1 MLTSSSNS
9 TRRERFR
16 RYRRTRPFWGGVQL
30 IASAAFIVLPPLSS
44 FHVGDVLLSVSTI
57 AGVSTLLL
65 GTLMSLCAFFV
76 LTSPHA
82 RVPGGVVAMIL
93 ALVALPAA
101 NFGGYLVGTLVGVT
115 GSAAVLAWQPDRTEV
130 SDG

>member
-1 MLTSSSNS
+1 M
-9 TRRERFR
+9 
-16 RYRRTRPFWGGVQL
+16 QL